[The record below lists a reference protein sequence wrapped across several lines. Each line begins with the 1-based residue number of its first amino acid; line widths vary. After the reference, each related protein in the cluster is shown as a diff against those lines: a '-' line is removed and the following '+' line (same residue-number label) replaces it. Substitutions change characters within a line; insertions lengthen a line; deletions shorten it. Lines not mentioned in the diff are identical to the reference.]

1 MLQTIAL
8 TLAPAFIMA
17 GVYYLLAQL
26 MVING
31 RKFSIIRPLWYSY
44 IFIFCDACSLVIQAA
59 GGGLV
64 TIKLQELESTQT
76 GPIIM
81 TVEVA
86 FQVFSISLF
95 VFFLIDFLWLINF
108 RASLSGQFLISDV
121 GALFF
126 QTKRGRELKRVR
138 VFRCTIQ
145 NTVQKYSGS
154 YSDTLPWL

>member
-1 MLQTIAL
+1 
-8 TLAPAFIMA
+8 MA

-76 GPIIM
+76 GTIIM

-86 FQVFSISLF
+86 FQVLITCVILAFILDSYLAEPSEGLSLENSLKMEEKESDYPFSTEERKLTEDSLY
-95 VFFLIDFLWLINF
+95 WSSENST
-108 RASLSGQFLISDV
+108 ASFEAPVAG
-121 GALFF
+121 
-126 QTKRGRELKRVR
+126 
-138 VFRCTIQ
+138 
-145 NTVQKYSGS
+145 
-154 YSDTLPWL
+154 P